1 MEKLRSPI
9 NYTGNKFRIL
19 DQIKPYFP
27 QKCGVFLD
35 LFSGGATVGI
45 NVDCEKVYFVDNNER
60 VIRLLDFLAKSDF
73 DKLLKELEKMIDY
86 YGLSYSA
93 KNGYKFYKDQVV
105 DNPNNGLK
113 KYNEKGYYKLR
124 KDYNNLKDKT
134 TKKANKMLY
143 LLMVYAFNNDI
154 RFSAKGNF
162 NLPAGKTDL
171 NRSNIKKV
179 RKYIEKMA
187 NKKYQFIC
195 SSFNSEKVKN
205 ILKEVDFVYLDPPYL
220 ITKAFYNENNGWNA
234 KLEHQL
240 LDFLDYLI
248 EAGKPFVL
256 SNVLEKR
263 GSVNEPLAYWIHRNK
278 SNIKIVD
285 IEYHYRS
292 SNYQKKDR
300 NAQEREIIVV
310 FKGANK
316 W

>member
-316 W
+316 